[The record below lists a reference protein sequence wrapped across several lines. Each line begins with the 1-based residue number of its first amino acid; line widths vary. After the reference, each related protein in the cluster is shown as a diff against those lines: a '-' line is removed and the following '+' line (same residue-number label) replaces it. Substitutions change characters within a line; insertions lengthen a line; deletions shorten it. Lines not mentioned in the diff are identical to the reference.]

1 MSSDHTIKR
10 TTCRAT
16 RPVPRPHA
24 LLGVVALALACA
36 LAAALPSPAG
46 ATNSFTLDTN
56 PASGAFAAVAVDS
69 AGSGYFGWERNGGS
83 SPNVTMFCKVPRG
96 GACTNAIALP
106 TGPAISDGPTA
117 VDGAFPVLGSGSTVY
132 VVGQRFI
139 QQDVV
144 VWTSTDGGS
153 TFGPPAQFPSGVS
166 AGSNQSDVLAA
177 PSGGFYSSSDNPGL
191 AFTSVPASSGP
202 APVTDL
208 TGTSTNIGDSTL
220 GLAGGGLTG
229 NPVEAFHMGGSPQTI
244 NFRSYSGTGNLDS
257 SSSWNAPSQ
266 VTNGMQPS
274 LAGGP
279 SGLFLA
285 SEDLDSVGHYSQVNV
300 RKYTGSGFG
309 QPIMTLQTDSAY
321 DNGGRIFQTPGG
333 RVLVAWVG
341 PALADNGVPIRLYD
355 STTTGGASFTR
366 IGNVAEGAPN
376 DAIYLIR
383 LAAADDGQGFVSFHE
398 IGSGL
403 LRVADLNPIK
413 SPTSIVT
420 TLTTAGQPAAAKL
433 TVGPGTPIT
442 DTATVQGPGGATAI
456 AAGAGVRFA
465 VYSDAGCTQQG
476 RILASVGLTGGT
488 ATSPPITLPIGTW
501 YLQAHYGGNAANLA
515 STSACGAEVLT
526 VGPPSVNVAGIIF
539 VGGKLVITAGF
550 NTVGKVVVTG
560 QVTNAIIFVGGK
572 TASAS
577 TASNRCKTGKVL
589 LKVGNKKKCVSNSF
603 GTTSKKIPVAGAYV
617 IKLSPSTAA
626 RTALKNGKTLHVKV
640 TLKFKPAGTGKLVA
654 RTVKITVKGKKKR
667 AK

>member
-1 MSSDHTIKR
+1 MSSDHSIN
-10 TTCRAT
+10 RAT
-16 RPVPRPHA
+16 CGAPRPAVIRPRA
-24 LLGVVALALACA
+24 LLGVVALAC
-36 LAAALPSPAG
+36 AAAAAMPSPAG

-69 AGSGYFGWERNGGS
+69 TGSGYFGWERNGGS

-96 GACTNAIALP
+96 GTCTNAIALP
-106 TGPAISDGPTA
+106 TGPAISDGATA
-117 VDGAFPVLGSGSTVY
+117 VDGAFPVLGGASTVY

-153 TFGPPAQFPSGVS
+153 TFGPPAEFPSGVS
-166 AGSNQSDVLAA
+166 AGSDQSDVLAA
-177 PSGGFYSSSDNPGL
+177 PAGGFYISSDNPGL
-191 AFTSVPASSGP
+191 AFTSVPASAGP

-208 TGTSTNIGDSTL
+208 TPGGSAGDSTL
-220 GLAGGGLTG
+220 GLAGGGMAGNLTG

-244 NFRSYSGTGNLDS
+244 NFRSYSGTGNLNDQA
-257 SSSWNAPSQ
+257 SWTATAQ
-266 VTNGMQPS
+266 VTSGMQPS

-285 SEDLDSVGHYSQVNV
+285 SEDLDSFGHYSQVNV

-355 STTTGGASFTR
+355 TGTTGGASFTR
-366 IGNVAEGAPN
+366 VGNVAEGAPN

-413 SPTSIVT
+413 SPTSV
-420 TLTTAGQPAAAKL
+420 
-433 TVGPGTPIT
+433 
-442 DTATVQGPGGATAI
+442 
-456 AAGAGVRFA
+456 A
-465 VYSDAGCTQQG
+465 V
-476 RILASVGLTGGT
+476 
-488 ATSPPITLPIGTW
+488 
-501 YLQAHYGGNAANLA
+501 N
-515 STSACGAEVLT
+515 
-526 VGPPSVNVAGIIF
+526 GIIF
-539 VGGKLVITAGF
+539 VGGQILINTGF
-550 NTVGKVVVTG
+550 NTPGTVLVTT
-560 QVTNAIIFVGGK
+560 QITNALQILIPPGPPAR
-572 TASAS
+572 TALASA
-577 TASNRCKTGKVL
+577 ARKANRCKAGQVL
-589 LKVGNKKKCVSNSF
+589 LKVGHKKKCLSNSF
-603 GTTSKKIPVAGAYV
+603 GTTTRTIPAPGAYK
-617 IKLSPSTAA
+617 IKLAPNAAA
-626 RTALKNGKTLHVKV
+626 RRALARGKTLHVKV
-640 TLKFKPAGTGKLVA
+640 TLTFKPTSGGKPVV
-654 RTVKITVKGKKKR
+654 RNTKITIKGHKAGKK
-667 AK
+667 